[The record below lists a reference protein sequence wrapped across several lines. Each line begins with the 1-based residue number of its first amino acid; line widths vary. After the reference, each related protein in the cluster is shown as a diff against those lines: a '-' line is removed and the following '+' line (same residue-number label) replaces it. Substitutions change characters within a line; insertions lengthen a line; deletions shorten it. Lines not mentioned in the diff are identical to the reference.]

1 MKGEIEIGGAVD
13 SWLRMKGEIEI
24 GGALDSWLRM
34 KGEIE
39 IGGAVDSWLRMQVV
53 FSLNP
58 THALLVITTMYLL
71 QAVHLDTWL
80 ALKKMAGWLLLTV
93 LKALVTAEKLCWIVN
108 MTTETQKQGIRNFFT
123 PSSKAIP
130 AIL

>member
-71 QAVHLDTWL
+71 QAVHLDT
-80 ALKKMAGWLLLTV
+80 
-93 LKALVTAEKLCWIVN
+93 
-108 MTTETQKQGIRNFFT
+108 
-123 PSSKAIP
+123 
-130 AIL
+130 

>member
-1 MKGEIEIGGAVD
+1 
-13 SWLRMKGEIEI
+13 
-24 GGALDSWLRM
+24 M

-53 FSLNP
+53 FSSNP
-58 THALLVITTMYLL
+58 THALLVITAMYLL

-93 LKALVTAEKLCWIVN
+93 LKAFVTIEKLCWIVN
-108 MTTETQKQGIRNFFT
+108 MTTETQKQGSPNFFT
-123 PSSKAIP
+123 ASSKAIP
-130 AIL
+130 AILCNIQVKQTESTTLTLRKQLGIPS